1 MRYVALPGTSLLTV
15 ISLQV
20 GYIALLSI
28 SLMTVIS
35 LSRNDYCPALFIPL
49 LQVVYIAL
57 PCTSL
62 LTVISLEGYC
72 IVRVWWSLSLCC
84 FTLGVDTPVTLFFSC
99 LSLCVEFKHSLHG
112 YSWLLLWFYSLLYKI
127 YVIKLYFNSKN
138 LCVLLPY
145 LVQFF
150 SKKFIQRCNGWEQLS
165 CVIILWSWHEIE
177 NTIFSF
183 VVNLFLE
190 KNLWNLIQ
198 CNNDN

>member
-138 LCVLLPY
+138 LCVLLFSTVFFKEIHTEMQWMRAIKLCHNFMILTWNWKHY
-145 LVQFF
+145 FQFC
-150 SKKFIQRCNGWEQLS
+150 S
-165 CVIILWSWHEIE
+165 
-177 NTIFSF
+177 
-183 VVNLFLE
+183 
-190 KNLWNLIQ
+190 
-198 CNNDN
+198 